1 MGSHQQQMLAAQ
13 MLQQQMMG
21 QPMQQWSAQPQQ
33 QQWGMGGMNQMG
45 MGNMQNLQNMQNMAG
60 LMGNP
65 YGNMPGLGMG
75 GIANMGMGSMN
86 HAGGGGAGGG
96 NSGPSDPAKEG
107 PPGCN
112 LFVYHTP
119 PSWGDNEIAA
129 AFAPY
134 GKIVSATIMKN
145 KATGLSK
152 GFGFVSFDNPTS
164 ANNAIAGMAGFE
176 VDGKRLK
183 VEIKKAKSEANF
195 GMLGGGG
202 GGGGGGSSEKQHGPA
217 GCNLF
222 VYHCPAG
229 WDDDAI
235 KQTFSPY
242 GAIVSATIMKDKS
255 TGASK
260 GFGFVSFDN
269 PIAAQQA
276 IQGMNGHEV
285 EGKRL
290 KVELKQAKGP
300 PAGQLAQLALMGNM
314 GWMGMMAQMGGLAGL
329 QQGMQQGMQQGANK
343 GGPAGCNLFIYH
355 VPPTWG
361 DDDIRLCFSPF
372 GSVISATIMKDRAT
386 GASKGYGFV
395 SYDNP
400 VSAQTAVQAMN
411 GMQVDGKRLKVEL
424 KTAKGQGPY

>member
-75 GIANMGMGSMN
+75 GIANMSNMGMGSMN

-152 GFGFVSFDNPTS
+152 GFGFVSFDNTTS

-195 GMLGGGG
+195 GILGG

-229 WDDDAI
+229 WDDEAI

-242 GAIVSATIMKDKS
+242 GAIVSATIIKDKS

-260 GFGFVSFDN
+260 RFGFVNFDN
-269 PIAAQQA
+269 PITAQQA
-276 IQGMNGHEV
+276 QQGMNGHEV
-285 EGKRL
+285 DEKEGNRL
-290 KVELKQAKGP
+290 KV
-300 PAGQLAQLALMGNM
+300 QLTLRLERR
-314 GWMGMMAQMGGLAGL
+314 WET
-329 QQGMQQGMQQGANK
+329 
-343 GGPAGCNLFIYH
+343 
-355 VPPTWG
+355 VPPCHGLKEMATTEMTSEGYPVRPGQG
-361 DDDIRLCFSPF
+361 DCSFYMKTGQCKF
-372 GSVISATIMKDRAT
+372 GATCKWNHPHKGVSGLPD
-386 GASKGYGFV
+386 ASRVSKRYGFV
-395 SYDNP
+395 MPS
-400 VSAQTAVQAMN
+400 
-411 GMQVDGKRLKVEL
+411 
-424 KTAKGQGPY
+424 

>member
-1 MGSHQQQMLAAQ
+1 
-13 MLQQQMMG
+13 
-21 QPMQQWSAQPQQ
+21 
-33 QQWGMGGMNQMG
+33 MGGM
-45 MGNMQNLQNMQNMAG
+45 QNMQGMAG

-65 YGNMPGLGMG
+65 YGNMAGIGMGMG
-75 GIANMGMGSMN
+75 GLGNLGNLPGMAGPTN
-86 HAGGGGAGGG
+86 HATGG
-96 NSGPSDPAKEG
+96 NSSGPSDPTKEG

-112 LFVYHTP
+112 LFIYHTP
-119 PSWGDNEIAA
+119 PTWGDDQITA

-152 GFGFVSFDNPTS
+152 GFGFVSFDNTTS
-164 ANNAIAGMAGFE
+164 ANNAIAAMNGYE

-183 VEIKKAKSEANF
+183 VEIKKAKGEVNF
-195 GMLGGGG
+195 GGGG
-202 GGGGGGSSEKQHGPA
+202 NGGSSDKQHGPA

-222 VYHCPAG
+222 VYHCPASWG
-229 WDDDAI
+229 DDDI
-235 KQTFSPY
+235 KNAFAAY
-242 GAIVSATIMKDKS
+242 GSIVSATIMKDKS

-314 GWMGMMAQMGGLAGL
+314 GWMGMMAAGMGGLAGL
-329 QQGMQQGMQQGANK
+329 GAGVAGSNK

-361 DDDIRLCFSPF
+361 DDDIRLCFAPF
-372 GSVISATIMKDRAT
+372 GTVISATIMKDRST
-386 GASKGYGFV
+386 GARRGLG
-395 SYDNP
+395 
-400 VSAQTAVQAMN
+400 
-411 GMQVDGKRLKVEL
+411 L
-424 KTAKGQGPY
+424 